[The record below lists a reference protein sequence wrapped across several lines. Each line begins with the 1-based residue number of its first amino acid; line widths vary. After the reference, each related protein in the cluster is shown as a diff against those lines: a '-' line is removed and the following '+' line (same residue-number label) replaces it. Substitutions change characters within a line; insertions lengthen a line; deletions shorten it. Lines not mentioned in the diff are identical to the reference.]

1 MTSKEVSGPRDQEP
15 VAVAVLVAAVVG
27 PLGDVLFRIQKP
39 VQGFVGG
46 RKTIEMM
53 TLMEGLHAAL
63 RLGIRNATILTD
75 YMLLHNHMLGI
86 WCPKKGWQT

>member
-1 MTSKEVSGPRDQEP
+1 
-15 VAVAVLVAAVVG
+15 
-27 PLGDVLFRIQKP
+27 